1 MTPAGW
7 VREGSLVRESG
18 DKDFPDWAR
27 LVEHHGSLERQQN
40 EADPMPVKLVCLLP
54 ARNAAADLPG
64 FFESA
69 ARFADAV
76 VALDDG
82 SSDDTGMLL
91 RANPL
96 VARVEVNPHRSDF
109 RGWNDA
115 ANRNL
120 LLKAAA
126 GLRPD
131 WIIS

>member
-40 EADPMPVKLVCLLP
+40 EADPMPVKVVCLLP

-82 SSDDTGMLL
+82 STDETRELL
-91 RANPL
+91 EACPL
-96 VARVEVNPHRSDF
+96 VEVLITNPRRESYRRWD
-109 RGWNDA
+109 DA
-115 ANRNL
+115 
-120 LLKAAA
+120 
-126 GLRPD
+126 
-131 WIIS
+131 